1 MIELEI
7 MDFERMAKERQNET
21 NDMYHKW
28 DSLDLDM
35 REEMILIEQENFLNE
50 IKK

>member
-1 MIELEI
+1 
-7 MDFERMAKERQNET
+7 
-21 NDMYHKW
+21 MYHKW